1 MNGYMMMKE
10 SYENLVKQG
19 KMTQEQAEPEIRVY
33 DFLAGCSKDDFYR
46 IMDSSAMNDIIKSY
60 TKEACKD
67 AGLTEEQQEAVQE
80 SLRWLLDTKTAREVA
95 E

>member
-1 MNGYMMMKE
+1 MNGYEMMKE

-67 AGLTEEQQEAVQE
+67 AGLIEEQQEAVQE